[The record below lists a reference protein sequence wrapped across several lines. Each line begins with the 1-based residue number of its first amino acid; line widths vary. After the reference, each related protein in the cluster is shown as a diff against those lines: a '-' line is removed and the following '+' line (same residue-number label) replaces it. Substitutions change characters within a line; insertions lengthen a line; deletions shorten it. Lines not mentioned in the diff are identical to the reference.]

1 MSNADSSL
9 SPGTEELIPLKWSLK
24 KYRELKTLMDE
35 SS

>member
-1 MSNADSSL
+1 MSNAYSSL
-9 SPGTEELIPLKWSLK
+9 SPETEELFPIKVVTE